1 MRFVITASWISR
13 SGHRGPYST
22 ISTSILY
29 VFIYVESSSRRYTH
43 LDYVLYIF
51 VQYFWEI
58 FILFY
63 VYQVLSDIL
72 TYFGE
77 WTLGKRLFLF
87 YVLHGL
93 RRRGMEWNSSLF
105 ARAPRPYV
113 FV

>member
-1 MRFVITASWISR
+1 MRFVITVSWISR
-13 SGHRGPYST
+13 SGHRGPYYST

-29 VFIYVESSSRRYTH
+29 VFIYVELSSQRYTH
-43 LDYVLYIF
+43 IDYVLYIF

-87 YVLHGL
+87 YVLHDL
-93 RRRGMEWNSSLF
+93 RRQGME
-105 ARAPRPYV
+105 
-113 FV
+113 